1 MTKPSSEWP
10 VLKWPALAGFEVAGD
25 TPLKISQPFSTYTCH
40 SELSEESL
48 ALRLGDSSH
57 GSE

>member
-25 TPLKISQPFSTYTCH
+25 ILSPEDYT
-40 SELSEESL
+40 SFFQKVKDEAIRGWKSGLMQELMS
-48 ALRLGDSSH
+48 
-57 GSE
+57 